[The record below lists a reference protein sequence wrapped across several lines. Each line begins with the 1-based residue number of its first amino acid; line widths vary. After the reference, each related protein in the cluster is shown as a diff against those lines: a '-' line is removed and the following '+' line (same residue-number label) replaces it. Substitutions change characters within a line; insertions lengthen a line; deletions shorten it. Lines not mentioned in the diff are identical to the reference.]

1 MIWVANS
8 RYRQRASK
16 LVAEVRMAWSGH
28 ALSFHARLIFGAL
41 PRGAA
46 CESWIYADLAIG
58 VPRACHRRDIAA
70 ESAGV
75 DKSRPALVR
84 AKIFL
89 VHRRPRSFAQ
99 SNTYFTGALSVLEL
113 M

>member
-1 MIWVANS
+1 
-8 RYRQRASK
+8 
-16 LVAEVRMAWSGH
+16 
-28 ALSFHARLIFGAL
+28 
-41 PRGAA
+41 
-46 CESWIYADLAIG
+46 
-58 VPRACHRRDIAA
+58 
-70 ESAGV
+70 
-75 DKSRPALVR
+75 VR